1 MTRLA
6 VRSVAT
12 AVSLV
17 GIGLLGRL
25 LWMAADGSLSAVVLP
40 HAEPGGWTPAV
51 SLALA
56 LPVPLHVIA
65 IGLIV
70 QRRWLSVPWKRFA
83 WIAIVGSGCW
93 LGVAL
98 VVRTLLR

>member
-6 VRSVAT
+6 VRSVGT
-12 AVSLV
+12 VVSLA

-25 LWMAADGSLSAVVLP
+25 LWMAADGSLPAAVLP
-40 HAEPGGWTPAV
+40 RADPGGWTPAIA
-51 SLALA
+51 LALA
-56 LPVPLHVIA
+56 LPVALHVIA

-83 WIAIVGSGCW
+83 WIAIVSSGCW

-98 VVRTLLR
+98 VVRALLR

>member
-25 LWMAADGSLSAVVLP
+25 LWMAADGSLCAAVLP
-40 HAEPGGWTPAV
+40 HAAPGGWTPAIV
-51 SLALA
+51 LALA

-70 QRRWLSVPWKRFA
+70 QRRWLSARGAQFA
-83 WIAIVGSGCW
+83 WIAIVGSGTW